1 MADSVNADA
10 RKRKR
15 VSIEG
20 SRDRK
25 FRAVAIGIALVS
37 SVLLVVAGL
46 RLSDGVDPNARVD
59 AAVSSHPA
67 VELPD
72 NGQSTAKMVFA
83 HYFPPYPL
91 SIDNL
96 PSGEDYYA
104 TQYLNPNGERGSYAA
119 FGGFLRDRPQ
129 PRPVS
134 ADPQWRQR
142 DLEDE
147 VRQAIDAGIS
157 GFSVD
162 ILTKSSNPLWSSSVP
177 SQLLAASAAVDPAFE
192 IMLMPDMN
200 GELGTLDPAN
210 LAGELSQYASSPSV
224 FRLTDNRVVISP
236 FLAEKHD
243 PAWWSQFLEI
253 MKARYGI
260 EVAFVPLFLNSTTNM
275 DSFASISYGMSTWG
289 GRNPSFNPVTDTGI
303 GSPLDQVNRAHAL
316 GKIWMQSV
324 SFQDARP
331 SQSVFDEAQN
341 TGNLRNTW
349 QIARES
355 DSEWVQLIS
364 WNDYSEGT
372 AFAPREGH
380 GRALLDLNAYFVD
393 WFKTGTAPAIA
404 RDIAYVTYRN
414 QLSSAQPALPSVS
427 PMILRAGSSPV
438 RDTIEVLTFLVEGAE
453 VKVTVGGT
461 TTTCSADTGMDICT
475 VPSAVGAVSVSV
487 VRNGAEVA
495 SAKAHSDVVSTP
507 AVQNMEYL
515 VDSSFGR

>member
-1 MADSVNADA
+1 MVDSVNADA
-10 RKRKR
+10 RNRRR

-20 SRDRK
+20 SRGRK
-25 FRAVAIGIALVS
+25 FRAIAIGITLVS
-37 SVLLVVAGL
+37 SALLVAAGF
-46 RLSDGVDPNARVD
+46 RLSDGVGRTAKVD
-59 AAVSSHPA
+59 ETASSHLAFDVP
-67 VELPD
+67 VY
-72 NGQSTAKMVFA
+72 GQSTGKIVFA
-83 HYFPPYPL
+83 HYFPPYPV

-104 TQYLNPNGERGSYAA
+104 TQYLNPNGERGAHAA
-119 FGGFLRDRPQ
+119 VGGFLRDRPQ
-129 PRPVS
+129 SRPVS

-142 DLEDE
+142 DLQDE
-147 VRQAIDAGIS
+147 VRQAIDAGIG

-162 ILTKSSNPLWSSSVP
+162 ILTKSSNSLWSSSVP
-177 SQLLAASAAVDPAFE
+177 SELLAASAAVDPAFE

-210 LAGELSQYASSPSV
+210 LADELSKYASSPSV

-289 GRNPSFNPVTDTGI
+289 GRNPAFNPVTDTGI
-303 GSPLDQVNRAHAL
+303 GSPLDQANRAHAL

-355 DSEWVQLIS
+355 NSEWVQLIS

-372 AFAPREGH
+372 AFAPSEGH

-393 WFKTGTAPAIA
+393 WFKTGTAPTIT
-404 RDIAYVTYRN
+404 RDVAYVSYRN
-414 QLSSAQPALPSVS
+414 QLSSAQPTLPSES

-461 TTTCSADTGMDICT
+461 TTSCSADSGMDVCT
-475 VPSAVGAVSVSV
+475 VPAAVGAVSVSV
-487 VRNGAEVA
+487 VRDGTEVT
-495 SAKAHSDVVSTP
+495 SVKTHSDVVSTP

-515 VDSSFGR
+515 VDSSFR

>member
-1 MADSVNADA
+1 VADSVNADA

-20 SRDRK
+20 SRGRK

-37 SVLLVVAGL
+37 SALLVAAGL

-72 NGQSTAKMVFA
+72 NGQSTGKMVFA

-177 SQLLAASAAVDPAFE
+177 SELLAASAAVDPAFE

-260 EVAFVPLFLNSTTNM
+260 EVAL
-275 DSFASISYGMSTWG
+275 STWG

-372 AFAPREGH
+372 AFAPSEGH

-393 WFKTGTAPAIA
+393 WFKTGTAPAIT

-487 VRNGAEVA
+487 VRNGTEVSSVKTHA
-495 SAKAHSDVVSTP
+495 DVASTP

-515 VDSSFGR
+515 VDSSFRR